1 MLVAIMSSDE
11 QLLQRGI
18 ELRGDY
24 GRLLGESAS
33 QIAAI
38 TRAVIDALQNGH
50 RILTCGN
57 GGSAAE
63 SLHFAEELVGRFRA
77 ERRPL
82 PALSLVAD
90 STALTCIGNDYG
102 FDEIFA
108 RQVDGLGTVG
118 DVLICL
124 STSGK
129 SPNLIKALRRAKD
142 KKLTTVGL
150 LGRPGSPS
158 EAHCDLAFTP
168 ETDSSALVQELHLA
182 VIHLVLEAVDAAFVE

>member
-1 MLVAIMSSDE
+1 MSNDA
-11 QLLQRGI
+11 QLQRGI

-24 GRLLGESAS
+24 ARLLHEATE

-38 TRAVIDALQNGH
+38 TNTVIQTLRNGR
-50 RILTCGN
+50 RIFTCGN

-108 RQVDGLGTVG
+108 RQVEGLGNAG
-118 DVLICL
+118 DLLIVL

-129 SPNLIKALRRAKD
+129 SANIIRALQAARAQKLI
-142 KKLTTVGL
+142 TIGL
-150 LGRPGSPS
+150 LGRAGSPA
-158 EAHCDLAFTP
+158 EQHCDGAFTP
-168 ETDSSALVQELHLA
+168 ATDSSALVQELHLA

>member
-1 MLVAIMSSDE
+1 MSSDE
-11 QLLQRGI
+11 QLQRGI

-24 GRLLGESAS
+24 GRLLSESAA

-38 TRAVIDALQNGH
+38 TRAIIDALQNGH

-82 PALSLVAD
+82 PAISLVAD

-108 RQVDGLGTVG
+108 RQVDGLGTAG

-129 SPNLIKALRRAKD
+129 SPNLIKALQRAKD

-150 LGRPGSPS
+150 LGRPGSPA
-158 EAHCDLAFTP
+158 EARCDWVFTP
-168 ETDSSALVQELHLA
+168 VTDSSALVQELHLA

>member
-11 QLLQRGI
+11 QRLQSGI
-18 ELRGDY
+18 KLRGDY
-24 GRLLGESAS
+24 SRLLCESAA

-38 TRAVIDALQNGH
+38 TQAVVDALKNGH

-82 PALSLVAD
+82 PAISLVAD
-90 STALTCIGNDYG
+90 STALTCIANDYG

-108 RQVDGLGTVG
+108 RQVEGLGIAA

-129 SPNLIKALRRAKD
+129 SPNLIKALQRAREKR
-142 KKLTTVGL
+142 LTTIGL
-150 LGRPGSPS
+150 LGRPGSPA
-158 EAHCDLAFTP
+158 EAHCDVVFTP
-168 ETDSSALVQELHLA
+168 ATDSSALVQELHLA

>member
-1 MLVAIMSSDE
+1 MSKDE
-11 QLLQRGI
+11 QLQRGI

-24 GRLLGESAS
+24 AKLLGEAAD

-38 TRAVIDALQNGH
+38 TRLVIQALRDGR

-82 PALSLVAD
+82 PAMSLVAD

-108 RQVDGLGTVG
+108 RQVEGLGSAG
-118 DVLICL
+118 DVLIVL

-129 SPNLIKALRRAKD
+129 SANIIRSLEAARAQ
-142 KKLTTVGL
+142 KLTTIGL
-150 LGRPGSPS
+150 LGRAGSPS
-158 EAHCDLAFTP
+158 EQHCDLAFTP
-168 ETDSSALVQELHLA
+168 ATDSSALVQELHLA
-182 VIHLVLEAVDAAFVE
+182 VIHLVLEAVDAAFAD